1 MIQHDVTNSIS
12 QQYPKIAAALNALR
26 HNPKPM
32 ESSTTTSAD
41 IHNGSL
47 SVFNIFH
54 PLKYLQKLVLN
65 SACGSVASPRD
76 LSSLT
81 ELFNLQLIEIL
92 CGTSFSPDHRDH

>member
-41 IHNGSL
+41 IQNGSL
-47 SVFNIFH
+47 SVFELTFSF
-54 PLKYLQKLVLN
+54 YL
-65 SACGSVASPRD
+65 
-76 LSSLT
+76 
-81 ELFNLQLIEIL
+81 NLRKKN
-92 CGTSFSPDHRDH
+92 FFF